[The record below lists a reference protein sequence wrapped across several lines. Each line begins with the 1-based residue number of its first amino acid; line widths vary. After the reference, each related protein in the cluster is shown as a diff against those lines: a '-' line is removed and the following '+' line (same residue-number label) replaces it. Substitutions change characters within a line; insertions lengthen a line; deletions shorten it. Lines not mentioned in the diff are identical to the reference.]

1 MKVKV
6 IIYKASDGTYW
17 CRTES
22 EVYGCMLNG
31 CGGNVEEAKEDMNAC
46 LEEARLDYEETHST
60 APYTVSFLYRYD
72 LQSFFDYFSFLNIS
86 EIARRSGI
94 NPSLMRQ
101 YVSGNKAAGEKTYSK
116 LSACITNISNELQAA
131 SFR

>member
-6 IIYKASDGTYW
+6 IIYKANDGTYW

-22 EVYGCMLNG
+22 EVYGSMLNG
-31 CGGNVEEAKEDMNAC
+31 CGGSVEEAKEDMDAC
-46 LEEARLDYEETHST
+46 LEDAKLDYVETHGTS
-60 APYTVSFLYRYD
+60 PKPVSFQYSYD
-72 LQSFFDYFSFLNIS
+72 LQSFFDYFSFLNVS

-116 LSACITNISNELQAA
+116 LTACMQRITSELQTA

>member
-1 MKVKV
+1 MKIKV

-17 CRTES
+17 CRTEN
-22 EVYGCMLNG
+22 EVYGCTLNG
-31 CGGNVEEAKEDMNAC
+31 CGKNVEEAKEDMNAC
-46 LEEARLDYEETHST
+46 LEEAKADYEEIHSKSP
-60 APYTVSFLYRYD
+60 AKINFQYSYD
-72 LQSFFDYFSFLNIS
+72 LQSFFDYFSFLNVS

-101 YVSGNKAAGEKTYSK
+101 YVSGNKAAGEKTYNK
-116 LSACITNISNELQAA
+116 LSACMTNITHELQAA

>member
-6 IIYKASDGTYW
+6 VIYKASDGTYW
-17 CRTES
+17 CRTEH
-22 EVYGCMLNG
+22 EVYGATLNG
-31 CGGNVEEAKEDMNAC
+31 CGESVEEAKEDMNTC
-46 LEEARLDYEETHST
+46 LEEAKEDYEETHAT
-60 APYTVSFLYRYD
+60 LPKEICFEYCYD
-72 LQSFFDYFSFLNIS
+72 LQSFFDYFSFLNVS

-101 YVSGNKAAGEKTYSK
+101 YVSGNKTAGEKTYSK
-116 LSACITNISNELQAA
+116 LSACITNITHELQAA